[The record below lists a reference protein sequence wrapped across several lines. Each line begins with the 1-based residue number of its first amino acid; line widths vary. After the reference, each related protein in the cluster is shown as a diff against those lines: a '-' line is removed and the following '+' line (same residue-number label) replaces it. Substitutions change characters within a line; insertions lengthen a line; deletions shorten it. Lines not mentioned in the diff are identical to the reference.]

1 MAAPI
6 DFYFDFSSPYGYL
19 ASLKIDEIA
28 ARHQRAVNWQPHL
41 IGVAFKLTNARPL
54 AEMPIKSDYVKLDW
68 PRFARLLGSPFKLP
82 EPFPFLA
89 VNASRAFYWLQTRD
103 PGLAVKFAKAAYHKA
118 FGEGRNISSAD
129 EVAAIGES
137 LGVARA
143 DLLKGINDPAIKDG
157 LRQKVDAA
165 IAAGVFGSPY
175 IVIDGE
181 PFWGADRLDQIDKWL
196 ATGGW

>member
-1 MAAPI
+1 MAASI

-28 ARHQRAVNWQPHL
+28 ARHKREVKWRPHL
-41 IGVAFKLTNARPL
+41 LGAAFKLTNAQPL
-54 AEMPIKSDYVKLDW
+54 SNMPIKSDYVKHDW
-68 PRFARLLGSPFKLP
+68 PRFARLLGHGFKLP

-89 VNASRAFYWLQTRD
+89 VNASRAFYWLDGKD
-103 PGLAVKFAKAAYHKA
+103 PSLAKKFAKAAYHAA
-118 FGEGRNISSAD
+118 FDEGRNISSAD
-129 EVAAIGES
+129 EVAAIAGT
-137 LGVARA
+137 LGIVRD

-181 PFWGADRLDQIDKWL
+181 PFWGADRLDQIDRWL